1 MYRGAAGE
9 IEDTK
14 LPKESS
20 VRPYHVGKRAVYESR
35 PEEDERNQRQ
45 ETSPLACAT
54 DGDDTN
60 CCFEYQLEFT
70 EEDSWDSADGIRQ
83 HTAME
88 GIFEIT
94 EDAATIPVGKS
105 VSDDEPLYGA
115 TCDYQYGGVK

>member
-1 MYRGAAGE
+1 MAMTQTTGTHGQPGTQVSGARS
-9 IEDTK
+9 IPT
-14 LPKESS
+14 
-20 VRPYHVGKRAVYESR
+20 
-35 PEEDERNQRQ
+35 
-45 ETSPLACAT
+45 
-54 DGDDTN
+54 